1 MSDTFITFLLYAR
14 FLKNFRDMPL
24 SLHNP
29 FVQDVEDAPL
39 STFDTFHTVV
49 KSVYG
54 IGTLCMP
61 IAFACTGYVGGIL
74 LTIFL
79 SCLYIYGIH
88 LTVKCMAEVS
98 DRVSGEVTMGKAYAY
113 VSKSRILGH
122 FVNVLLILL
131 HTSIAVLYIYFISE
145 NLKSVSSFI
154 WETEVDTRIIVAVV
168 TICIIPVFLIRDV
181 QYLVPLNIAGNVLT
195 LLIIGYVIVD
205 TIEMIIFGIRKFK
218 MAGSVIKYDV
228 DLFVGCSVLSFSS
241 VGVMVKIASKM
252 AEPEKYLG
260 WWGTLN
266 RAACFVL
273 CTNVIW
279 GVISYGILGDT
290 QYFPFLENYSFSYGL
305 EYKLVA
311 AALVYLTYPLNGYV
325 VVDTIFN
332 EYINKTGDL
341 NHPLRIEFIV
351 RIIFLLIS
359 GCCALALSF
368 ALPII
373 KYICGLAFTL
383 LNVAFPAYMQ
393 LTLGY
398 NEYDRKWLWRVL
410 HISIVV
416 LGILVAYCIGRSAY
430 YDSKIYYTDKEPFWI
445 KPNVEIN

>member
-88 LTVKCMAEVS
+88 LTVKCMAE
-98 DRVSGEVTMGKAYAY
+98 
-113 VSKSRILGH
+113 
-122 FVNVLLILL
+122 
-131 HTSIAVLYIYFISE
+131 
-145 NLKSVSSFI
+145 SVSSFI